1 MPNEKETTNVAE
13 GGTAAVE
20 SSRKLTPV
28 GFILKYNALVLL
40 LILII
45 VSSIMSPM
53 FLSYMN
59 IVNVF
64 RQQATYLI
72 VAMGLMICMSAGGV
86 DLSLA
91 TTIGL
96 GCCMLTE
103 FNMVYGIDI
112 VPAILLTILLSA
124 VVGALNGILVAY
136 LRMQPFIVTLCM
148 SFALTGVVYLI
159 TKGVNRQ
166 FTGAGAVL
174 SNGVKVFL
182 IFGQEVDPLLGMPW
196 IIYLALI
203 TIIAAW
209 FTMKYTAFGRLIT
222 ATGSNPMAAIL
233 AGIDIRKYRL
243 AGHIIA
249 STMAGISGIVITART
264 GASAPST
271 INGDYTMIAI
281 AATIIGGSS
290 LNGGSGSVPFSVVG
304 IFVMGLINNIM
315 NLSNIPAYPQ
325 YIVKALVIILA
336 IFARSLID
344 SKKD

>member
-13 GGTAAVE
+13 GGISAVATT
-20 SSRKLTPV
+20 RKLTPV

-40 LILII
+40 LILIM
-45 VSSIMSPM
+45 VSSLMSPM

-64 RQQATYLI
+64 RQQSTYLI

-103 FNMVYGIDI
+103 FNMVYKMDI
-112 VPAILLTILLSA
+112 AVSMLLVVLLCGA
-124 VVGALNGILVAY
+124 VGAVNGVLVAY
-136 LRMQPFIVTLCM
+136 LKMQPFIVTLCM
-148 SFALTGVVYLI
+148 SFALTGVVYLV

-174 SNGVKVFL
+174 SDSLKTFL
-182 IFGQEVDPLLGMPW
+182 VFGQEVDPLLGMPW
-196 IIYLALI
+196 IIYLALVVI
-203 TIIAAW
+203 VAAW
-209 FTMKYTAFGRLIT
+209 FTMKYTAFGRLMT

-249 STMAGISGIVITART
+249 STMAGVSGIVIAART
-264 GASAPST
+264 GSSAPST
-271 INGDYTMIAI
+271 ITGDYTMIAI

-325 YIVKALVIILA
+325 YIVKAIVIIMA